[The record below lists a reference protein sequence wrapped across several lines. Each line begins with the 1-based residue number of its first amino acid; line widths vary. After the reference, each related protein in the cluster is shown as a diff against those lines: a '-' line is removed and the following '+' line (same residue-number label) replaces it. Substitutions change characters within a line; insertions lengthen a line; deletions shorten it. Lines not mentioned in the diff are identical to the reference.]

1 MIFTLDVEAKLTLF
15 FLSLA
20 MDVSFFVARGNV
32 SVDGSCCS
40 SFSCLI
46 FGVESEES
54 SAGGSTF
61 TGAVCRLFDMSKLSW
76 RNAVV
81 RSTQRDESLATCAV
95 ISVALTLL
103 VDLCDVCDC
112 MVGLDLLIVALFM
125 VAG

>member
-46 FGVESEES
+46 FGVGMLSPVLSIPDIWLLGLTELTDFYVGNFFFSEKSDS
-54 SAGGSTF
+54 SFIS
-61 TGAVCRLFDMSKLSW
+61 
-76 RNAVV
+76 
-81 RSTQRDESLATCAV
+81 ATC
-95 ISVALTLL
+95 TML
-103 VDLCDVCDC
+103 VLVW
-112 MVGLDLLIVALFM
+112 DLLFWINSSFE
-125 VAG
+125 